1 VALNV
6 MAWRLAE
13 AGRSSVSPTVANG
26 FTWGTALLA
35 IALSF
40 CWCGVSGTGVGA
52 ISQTSE
58 ENARFIAAA
67 ESSPD
72 AFSILDSV
80 RNKAGEIVGLRY
92 RYVNAHAEKL
102 LQKPRIE
109 LLDHDLCEVFPAD
122 STGEL
127 FERYRKVVLTGE
139 PLCEDLS
146 VPLDDGGE
154 RWLRRRIHKLDD
166 GVAVTVSDVTEVK
179 ENEERFRSLSNF
191 SNSVFDTAPFSIIE
205 TDLKGMIR
213 AMNGAAEK
221 LTGYSRE
228 EMVGKV
234 AITTLHEPTELTPQ
248 TCETTAQDGP
258 ALEGFALLTAKAT
271 QGEVEETGLDVY
283 TA

>member
-1 VALNV
+1 MKLRGKKTRRIRLTGFAVGLVALIV
-6 MAWRLAE
+6 MVWRLAA
-13 AGRSSVSPTVANG
+13 AGRSSVSLTLANG
-26 FTWGTALLA
+26 FTWGTAVLASVVILLV
-35 IALSF
+35 
-40 CWCGVSGTGVGA
+40 WRERNQGGGYRE
-52 ISQTSE
+52 TSE
-58 ENARFIAAA
+58 KNARFIAAA

-92 RYVNAHAEKL
+92 RVNAHAEKL

-146 VPLDDGGE
+146 VPLDNGAE

-179 ENEERFRSLSNF
+179 KNEERFRSLSNF
-191 SNSVFDTAPFSIIE
+191 SNSVFETAPFSIIE
-205 TDLKGMIR
+205 TDLNGLIR
-213 AMNGAAEK
+213 AM
-221 LTGYSRE
+221 
-228 EMVGKV
+228 
-234 AITTLHEPTELTPQ
+234 
-248 TCETTAQDGP
+248 
-258 ALEGFALLTAKAT
+258 
-271 QGEVEETGLDVY
+271 
-283 TA
+283 